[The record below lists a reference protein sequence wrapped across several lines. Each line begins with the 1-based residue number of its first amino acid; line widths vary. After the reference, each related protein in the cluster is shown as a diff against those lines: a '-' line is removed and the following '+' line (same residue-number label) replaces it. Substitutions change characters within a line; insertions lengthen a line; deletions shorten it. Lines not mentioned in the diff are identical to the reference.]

1 MHCSFMRDKLKPVVK
16 TEEQFLFVC
25 HLVGP
30 FFQRFHIER
39 TRCMLDV
46 SRVAYI
52 LFDYIIS
59 EVFTFSALTLLV
71 GCQEGHLARKN
82 LSDEML
88 AWLSSGAKC
97 K

>member
-1 MHCSFMRDKLKPVVK
+1 MRDRLKPVVK

-46 SRVAYI
+46 CHTENIVAPVEDSLVI
-52 LFDYIIS
+52 LLQMTETANYVIVKTSCLFIIIFIFINKS
-59 EVFTFSALTLLV
+59 L
-71 GCQEGHLARKN
+71 
-82 LSDEML
+82 
-88 AWLSSGAKC
+88 
-97 K
+97 

>member
-1 MHCSFMRDKLKPVVK
+1 MRDKLKPVVK

-46 SRVAYI
+46 SCAVKMSLVAH
-52 LFDYIIS
+52 D
-59 EVFTFSALTLLV
+59 LL
-71 GCQEGHLARKN
+71 A
-82 LSDEML
+82 
-88 AWLSSGAKC
+88 ASSHHDTNKTSV

>member
-1 MHCSFMRDKLKPVVK
+1 MEITCNSYCSLLLSVVLFISFMRDKLKPVVK

-46 SRVAYI
+46 CYLRM
-52 LFDYIIS
+52 
-59 EVFTFSALTLLV
+59 LT
-71 GCQEGHLARKN
+71 C
-82 LSDEML
+82 
-88 AWLSSGAKC
+88 
-97 K
+97 

>member
-1 MHCSFMRDKLKPVVK
+1 MFVVCHSFMRDKLKPVVK

-46 SRVAYI
+46 SCDDNI
-52 LFDYIIS
+52 L
-59 EVFTFSALTLLV
+59 
-71 GCQEGHLARKN
+71 Q
-82 LSDEML
+82 
-88 AWLSSGAKC
+88 
-97 K
+97 

>member
-1 MHCSFMRDKLKPVVK
+1 MKEKLKSIIK

-46 SRVAYI
+46 SFYR
-52 LFDYIIS
+52 D
-59 EVFTFSALTLLV
+59 
-71 GCQEGHLARKN
+71 LARVI
-82 LSDEML
+82 
-88 AWLSSGAKC
+88 
-97 K
+97 

>member
-1 MHCSFMRDKLKPVVK
+1 MHGHWQLDFMYRSFMRDKLKPVVK

-46 SRVAYI
+46 SCTIKY
-52 LFDYIIS
+52 
-59 EVFTFSALTLLV
+59 TLL
-71 GCQEGHLARKN
+71 HMK
-82 LSDEML
+82 
-88 AWLSSGAKC
+88 
-97 K
+97 

>member
-1 MHCSFMRDKLKPVVK
+1 MRDKLKPVVK

-46 SRVAYI
+46 SCAANYLLV
-52 LFDYIIS
+52 YIIRYDAQNGHVCL
-59 EVFTFSALTLLV
+59 EVIV
-71 GCQEGHLARKN
+71 QGGCRAVK
-82 LSDEML
+82 
-88 AWLSSGAKC
+88 
-97 K
+97 

>member
-1 MHCSFMRDKLKPVVK
+1 MCCSFMRDKLKPVVK

-46 SRVAYI
+46 SYTSKYT
-52 LFDYIIS
+52 LFIIIIIIT
-59 EVFTFSALTLLV
+59 EFLVRLLNEEHT
-71 GCQEGHLARKN
+71 GRCITE
-82 LSDEML
+82 S
-88 AWLSSGAKC
+88 
-97 K
+97 